1 MTTQEGSDVNQ
12 LTDCRTNR
20 LRAAHRARAVL
31 LAFGLGVGVAIAQAP
46 ATVPPSAELGVPP
59 PQSAIPRVE
68 FAFEFRVTLAPA
80 VVVGD
85 TLFGRRQFI
94 GITGGTI
101 AGPKLKGEVMS
112 GGWDYQLVTTQGCAS
127 LSADYFIRAADGT
140 VIHVLNEGINCPSS
154 GERSFFRPRFEAPK
168 GPHDW
173 LTRSAFFATL
183 ELERAATAANDKTNP
198 PPLRA
203 IRLKFYQVR

>member
-1 MTTQEGSDVNQ
+1 
-12 LTDCRTNR
+12 
-20 LRAAHRARAVL
+20 
-31 LAFGLGVGVAIAQAP
+31 
-46 ATVPPSAELGVPP
+46 
-59 PQSAIPRVE
+59 
-68 FAFEFRVTLAPA
+68 VTLAPA

-101 AGPKLKGEVMS
+101 AGPKFKGEVMP
-112 GGWDYQLVTTQGCAS
+112 GGWDYQLITTQGCAS

-140 VIHVLNEGINCPSS
+140 VIHVLNEGINCPKS

-168 GPHDW
+168 GPHEW

-183 ELERAATAANDKTNP
+183 ELERSEEATNKDAP

-203 IRLKFYQVR
+203 IRLKFYQVK